1 MDPAV
6 FEKLGAAVSDPE
18 IQKKISAIIS
28 GDGTGM
34 TSKPDAPCPPSS
46 PPSPPPSPPSTI
58 KNGRALLLALKP
70 YMYEKRCDKIY
81 RILSAMKL
89 AEFAGMFKNMM

>member
-1 MDPAV
+1 
-6 FEKLGAAVSDPE
+6 
-18 IQKKISAIIS
+18 
-28 GDGTGM
+28 M
-34 TSKPDAPCPPSS
+34 TSNPDAPCPPSS

-70 YMYEKRCDKIY
+70 YMDEKRCEKID

>member
-70 YMYEKRCDKIY
+70 YMDEKRCEKIA

>member
-1 MDPAV
+1 MDSAV

-28 GDGTGM
+28 GETAGAPP
-34 TSKPDAPCPPSS
+34 KPDAP
-46 PPSPPPSPPSTI
+46 PPPPPPLPPASSTI

-70 YMYEKRCDKIY
+70 YMDEKRCEKID

-89 AEFAGMFKNMM
+89 AEFAGMFRNMM

>member
-28 GDGTGM
+28 GDGAGAPP
-34 TSKPDAPCPPSS
+34 KPDAPPPL
-46 PPSPPPSPPSTI
+46 PPPPSPPSTI

-70 YMYEKRCDKIY
+70 YMDEKRCEKID

-89 AEFAGMFKNMM
+89 AEFAGMFRNMM

>member
-58 KNGRALLLALKP
+58 KNGRALLLALKT
-70 YMYEKRCDKIY
+70 YMDEKRFEKID

>member
-46 PPSPPPSPPSTI
+46 PPSPPAGRFFWHLNRI
-58 KNGRALLLALKP
+58 WMKNVVRK
-70 YMYEKRCDKIY
+70 
-81 RILSAMKL
+81 
-89 AEFAGMFKNMM
+89 

>member
-6 FEKLGAAVSDPE
+6 FEKLGATVSDPE

-28 GDGTGM
+28 GDGAGAPP
-34 TSKPDAPCPPSS
+34 KPDAPPP
-46 PPSPPPSPPSTI
+46 PPPQPSPPSTI

-70 YMYEKRCDKIY
+70 YMDEKRCEKID

-89 AEFAGMFKNMM
+89 AEFAGMFRNMM

>member
-46 PPSPPPSPPSTI
+46 PPSPPPSPQSTI

-70 YMYEKRCDKIY
+70 YMDE
-81 RILSAMKL
+81 
-89 AEFAGMFKNMM
+89 

>member
-28 GDGTGM
+28 GDGTDV
-34 TSKPDAPCPPSS
+34 TPKPAAPCPP
-46 PPSPPPSPPSTI
+46 PPPPPPPPSTI

-70 YMYEKRCDKIY
+70 YMDEKRCEKID

>member
-6 FEKLGAAVSDPE
+6 FEKLGAAVADPE

-28 GDGTGM
+28 GDGADAPQ
-34 TSKPDAPCPPSS
+34 KPDVPCPP
-46 PPSPPPSPPSTI
+46 PPPAPSSSPSTI

-70 YMYEKRCDKIY
+70 YMDEKRCEKID

-89 AEFAGMFKNMM
+89 AEFAGMFRNMM

>member
-70 YMYEKRCDKIY
+70 YMDEKRCEKID

>member
-34 TSKPDAPCPPSS
+34 TSKPDAPCPP
-46 PPSPPPSPPSTI
+46 PPSTI

-70 YMYEKRCDKIY
+70 YMDEKRCEKID